1 MWSRPRACGLSRAPR
16 GLCRRS
22 AALRRLWLLRCL
34 WTSGRVPTWLRR
46 LSGSGRSPSGPPAPG
61 AVDSCDLHLP
71 DGLLW
76 PACAWRRGHSGVLS
90 PVVAAGVATS
100 LVGLLALFVVE
111 LQGLTPDSG
120 AATGLAE
127 RALAGAQALW
137 PLVVV
142 VALRSGRTDSARSS
156 AS

>member
-1 MWSRPRACGLSRAPR
+1 VHG
-16 GLCRRS
+16 G
-22 AALRRLWLLRCL
+22 
-34 WTSGRVPTWLRR
+34 
-46 LSGSGRSPSGPPAPG
+46 
-61 AVDSCDLHLP
+61 
-71 DGLLW
+71 
-76 PACAWRRGHSGVLS
+76 SGVLS
-90 PVVAAGVATS
+90 SVVAAGVATS
-100 LVGLLALFVVE
+100 SVGLLALFVVE

-142 VALRSGRTDSARSS
+142 VALRSGRTDWARSS